1 MGFLS
6 EREMLPGW
14 SPQAT
19 RLGLFLF
26 IILINAARYGYL
38 ENNLGEHITQKKNK
52 RKIIPNIHMKFVDD
66 VTLAEGMNVKEY
78 VLPNLEPNPPRPL
91 AYRDRTSMSK
101 EQEICLDFTIN
112 IFISSPINIFSLYE
126 LLYD

>member
-66 VTLAEGMNVKEY
+66 VTLAEAMNVREC
-78 VLPNLEPNPPRPL
+78 VLPNPPRP
-91 AYRDRTSMSK
+91 
-101 EQEICLDFTIN
+101 
-112 IFISSPINIFSLYE
+112 
-126 LLYD
+126 